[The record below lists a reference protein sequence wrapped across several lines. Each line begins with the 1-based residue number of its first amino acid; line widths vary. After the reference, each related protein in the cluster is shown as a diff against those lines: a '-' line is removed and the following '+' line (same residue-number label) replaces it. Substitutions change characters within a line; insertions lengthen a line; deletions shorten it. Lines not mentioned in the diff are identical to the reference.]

1 LEDEAMEAKDNN
13 QQIVVNAGY
22 QIFILLLVIFS
33 IVNSILLVFPF
44 QPQQKL
50 VIRLIDDGICT
61 ILLADFFYRLLR
73 ARSKRTFLIDYYG
86 WMAFLGS
93 LPFPWLRLLR
103 LIQMAILWR
112 KLRREDYLAM
122 GKVVIERRAQTAL
135 FIILFLMVVVL
146 EIGSVWVSSAEANAQ
161 RANIK
166 TASDALWWGLVTMA
180 TVGYGDYY
188 PVTNQ
193 GRIAGVF
200 EMTVGVG
207 IFSVLT
213 SFLANWFRTPKKVMK
228 SETTH
233 LNKASPPGQRAR
245 IMEIKRLMDEQE
257 QHYQQT
263 LSELKDRLEE
273 IERGIGTSDG

>member
-1 LEDEAMEAKDNN
+1 METKNNN
-13 QQIVVNAGY
+13 QQIVINAGY

-33 IVNSILLVFPF
+33 IINSIILLFPL
-44 QPQQKL
+44 QPQQKQ
-50 VIRLIDDGICT
+50 VIRLIDDAVCA
-61 ILLADFFYRLLR
+61 ILLVDFFYRLFS
-73 ARSKRTFLIDYYG
+73 AKSKRTYLIDYYG

-93 LPFPWLRLLR
+93 LPVPWLRFLR

-112 KLRREDYLAM
+112 KLRRADFLSM
-122 GKVVIERRAQTAL
+122 GKVVVEKRAQTAL

-146 EIGSVWVSSAEANAQ
+146 EIGSVWVLHAEATAP

-188 PVTNQ
+188 PVTNP

-213 SFLANWFRTPKKVMK
+213 SFLANWFRSPRKVADKETALLDK
-228 SETTH
+228 SG
-233 LNKASPPGQRAR
+233 PPSQRAR
-245 IMEIKRLMDEQE
+245 IQEIKRLMDEQE

-263 LSELKDRLEE
+263 LSELKSRLEE
-273 IERGIGTSDG
+273 VERGIGTSDG

>member
-1 LEDEAMEAKDNN
+1 MEAKNNN

-33 IVNSILLVFPF
+33 IINSIILLFPL

-50 VIRLIDDGICT
+50 VIYIIDDGICT
-61 ILLADFFYRLLR
+61 ILLVDFFYRLIR
-73 ARSKRTFLIDYYG
+73 AKSKRRYLIDYYG

-93 LPFPWLRLLR
+93 LPFPWLRILR
-103 LIQMAILWR
+103 LVQMAILWR

-122 GKVVIERRAQTAL
+122 GKVVVERRAQTAL

-146 EIGSVWVSSAEANAQ
+146 EIGSVWVLSAEANAPK
-161 RANIK
+161 ANIK
-166 TASDALWWGLVTMA
+166 TASDALWWGVVTMA
-180 TVGYGDYY
+180 TVGYGDQY
-188 PVTNQ
+188 PVTNP

-213 SFLANWFRTPKKVMK
+213 SFLANWFRTPKKVIK
-228 SETTH
+228 QESA
-233 LNKASPPGQRAR
+233 LLDAASPPGQRAR
-245 IMEIKRLMDEQE
+245 IQEIRRLMDEQE
-257 QHYQQT
+257 QHYQQSI
-263 LSELKDRLEE
+263 SELKSRLEE
-273 IERGIGTSDG
+273 IETGIRTSDG

>member
-1 LEDEAMEAKDNN
+1 MNAKNHN

-33 IVNSILLVFPF
+33 IVNSILLLFSF

-50 VIRLIDDGICT
+50 VIRLIDDVICT
-61 ILLADFFYRLLR
+61 ILLVDFFYRLFS
-73 ARSKRTFLIDYYG
+73 AKSKRTYLIDYYG

-93 LPFPWLRLLR
+93 LPVPWLRLLR
-103 LIQMAILWR
+103 LIQMGILWR
-112 KLRREDYLAM
+112 KLRRADYLAM
-122 GKVVIERRAQTAL
+122 GRVVIEKRAQTAL

-146 EIGSVWVSSAEANAQ
+146 EIGSVWVLRAEANAPK
-161 RANIK
+161 ANIK
-166 TASDALWWGLVTMA
+166 TASDALWWGMVTMA

-228 SETTH
+228 QETA
-233 LNKASPPGQRAR
+233 LLDKASSPGQRAR
-245 IMEIKRLMDEQE
+245 IQEIKRLMDEQE

-263 LSELKDRLEE
+263 LSELKSRLEE
-273 IERGIGTSDG
+273 IESGIGTGDG